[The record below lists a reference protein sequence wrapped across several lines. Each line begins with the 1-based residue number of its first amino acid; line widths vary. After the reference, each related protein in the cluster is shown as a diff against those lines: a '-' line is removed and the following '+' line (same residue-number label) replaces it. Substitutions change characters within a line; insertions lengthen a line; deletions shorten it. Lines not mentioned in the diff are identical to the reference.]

1 MVVAQEKIAARIGA
15 DMLRRGGNAVD
26 AAVATGFAMAVTYP
40 RAGNI
45 GGGGFMIIHSAER
58 HEDVAIDYRETAPAA
73 TTPRSFSGP
82 TANPIPRS
90 RAIPRS
96 ASAFP
101 ARVAGLALALEK
113 YGSGKFTLA
122 DLLRPAIDLARDGIV
137 ITDDSADTLPDWHR
151 RLARWPS
158 AAKISSRVPTA
169 RRCAR
174 ATGWFRPIWRRRC
187 RRSPTQ
193 GPRGFY
199 EGPVAEK
206 LVKAIGDAGG
216 IMTLDDLKSYQ
227 PVIRAPVR
235 GSYRGYDI
243 VSMPLPSSGGVVL
256 VETLNI
262 LEGFPMHE
270 MKQGSAPSLHV
281 MIEAMKRA
289 YADRARYLGDPAFVS
304 APVATLI
311 SKDYAA
317 KQRAGIDLD
326 RATPWTDALSA
337 VPPRE
342 GSNTTHFSVVDSLG
356 NAVSNTYTLNFSYG
370 VGLVAEG
377 TGVLLNNELDD
388 FTAAPGASNAYG
400 LVGFEAN
407 LPGPGKRPL
416 SSMSPTI
423 VLKDGKPVLVTG
435 SPGGSRII
443 STVLQVIVNVLD
455 YDMDVA
461 AAVAAPRLHHQW
473 LPDEVR
479 IEHGFADDTLA
490 ALRAK
495 GHRVVEPMGQTSA
508 NSIAVTPMDC
518 SAHPI
523 RAPVARRRPD
533 NRAVSSADAGSAR
546 SCRASWR
553 IGVEILRQP
562 QRVDRPPWGL
572 RKAGQKIRPGGTSI
586 VSSTVRAV
594 GSDRSRPDRRHQPSR
609 LLSRHEPAGA
619 ADVLGLRS
627 GLGARR
633 HGLHDLSAGDRH
645 HHRAVE
651 GRSRHR
657 RASPAR

>member
-1 MVVAQEKIAARIGA
+1 MTLFEAERRSIFAGILLVVACCLPAAAQEQRRGFYTPPAADAIHGVVAAHGMVVAQEKAAARVGA
-15 DMLRRGGNAVD
+15 DVLKRGGNAVD

-45 GGGGFMIIHSAER
+45 GGGGFMVIHSAER

-73 TTPRSFSGP
+73 TTSGIFLGADGKP
-82 TANPIPRS
+82 DIARS
-90 RAIPRS
+90 RDS
-96 ASAFP
+96 ALGIGVP
-101 ARVAGLALALEK
+101 GTPAGLTLALQK

-137 ITDDSADTLPDWHR
+137 VTGDSADTLPDWYR

-158 AAKISSRVPTA
+158 SAKIFSRADGTSLREGDRLVQTDLA
-169 RRCAR
+169 
-174 ATGWFRPIWRRRC
+174 ATL
-187 RRSPTQ
+187 SALAEQ

-199 EGPVAEK
+199 EGPVAER
-206 LVKAIGDAGG
+206 LVKSISDAGG

-227 PVIRAPVR
+227 AVLRAPVR

-243 VSMPLPSSGGVVL
+243 VSMPQPSSGGVVL
-256 VETLNI
+256 LETLNI
-262 LEGFPMHE
+262 LEGFPMRE

-289 YADRARYLGDPAFVS
+289 YADRARYLGDPAFVN
-304 APVATLI
+304 APIATLI
-311 SKDYAA
+311 AKDYAA
-317 KQRAGIDLD
+317 KQRASIDLD

-337 VPPRE
+337 TPPRE

-370 VGLVAEG
+370 VGLVADG

-455 YDMDVA
+455 YGMDVA

-479 IEHGFADDTLA
+479 IERGFAEDTLA
-490 ALRAK
+490 GLRAK
-495 GHRVVEPMGQTSA
+495 GHRVIEPLGQTSA
-508 NSIAVTPMDC
+508 NSIAVTDNGLLG
-518 SAHPI
+518 
-523 RAPVARRRPD
+523 APDPRTRGAE
-533 NRAVSSADAGSAR
+533 A
-546 SCRASWR
+546 
-553 IGVEILRQP
+553 
-562 QRVDRPPWGL
+562 
-572 RKAGQKIRPGGTSI
+572 AGQ
-586 VSSTVRAV
+586 
-594 GSDRSRPDRRHQPSR
+594 
-609 LLSRHEPAGA
+609 
-619 ADVLGLRS
+619 
-627 GLGARR
+627 
-633 HGLHDLSAGDRH
+633 
-645 HHRAVE
+645 
-651 GRSRHR
+651 
-657 RASPAR
+657 

>member
-1 MVVAQEKIAARIGA
+1 MAPLRARRRRIFAALLLLVASCIPTAAQEQRRGVYAPPAAATIHPVFAEKGMVVAQEKTAARIGA
-15 DMLRRGGNAVD
+15 DILRHGGNAID

-45 GGGGFMIIHSAER
+45 GGGGFMMIHSADR
-58 HEDVAIDYRETAPAA
+58 HEAIAIDYRETAPAA
-73 TTPRSFSGP
+73 TTPGIFLSDDGKPDNAKSRDSALGIG
-82 TANPIPRS
+82 IPGT
-90 RAIPRS
+90 P
-96 ASAFP
+96 
-101 ARVAGLALALEK
+101 AGLALALQK
-113 YGSGKFTLA
+113 YGSGKFSLA
-122 DLLRPAIDLARDGIV
+122 ELLQPAIELARNGLLV
-137 ITDDSADTLPDWHR
+137 TDDSADTLPDWHR

-158 AAKISSRVPTA
+158 AAKIFSRADGSSLREGDILIQTDLA
-169 RRCAR
+169 
-174 ATGWFRPIWRRRC
+174 ATLSAIAAE
-187 RRSPTQ
+187 

-199 EGPVAEK
+199 EGAVAEK
-206 LVKAIGDAGG
+206 LVKAIGEAGG
-216 IMTLDDLKSYQ
+216 IITLDDLKSYQ
-227 PVIRAPVR
+227 PVIRTPVR

-243 VSMPLPSSGGVVL
+243 VSMPQPSSGGVVL
-256 VETLNI
+256 LETLNI
-262 LEGFPMHE
+262 LEGFPMQD
-270 MKQGSAPSLHV
+270 MKQSSPASLHV

-311 SKDYAA
+311 TKEYAA
-317 KQRAGIDLD
+317 KQRAGIDPD
-326 RATPWTDALSA
+326 HATPWTDALSA

-443 STVLQVIVNVLD
+443 STVLQVVVNVID
-455 YDMDVA
+455 YHMDVA

-479 IEHGFADDTLA
+479 IERGFSEDTLV

-508 NSIAVTPMDC
+508 NSIAVTPNGLLG
-518 SAHPI
+518 
-523 RAPVARRRPD
+523 APDPRTRG
-533 NRAVSSADAGSAR
+533 ADA
-546 SCRASWR
+546 
-553 IGVEILRQP
+553 
-562 QRVDRPPWGL
+562 
-572 RKAGQKIRPGGTSI
+572 AGQ
-586 VSSTVRAV
+586 
-594 GSDRSRPDRRHQPSR
+594 
-609 LLSRHEPAGA
+609 
-619 ADVLGLRS
+619 
-627 GLGARR
+627 
-633 HGLHDLSAGDRH
+633 
-645 HHRAVE
+645 
-651 GRSRHR
+651 
-657 RASPAR
+657 

>member
-1 MVVAQEKIAARIGA
+1 MRASEATTAMLENILIHHEEAFCPFHGKPYSIRGHDDRMNFPQSRGGILMTSFRAERHRIVAAILLSVAFCLPATAQEQRRGFYTPPVADAIHAVVAEHGMVVAQEKTAARIGA
-15 DMLRRGGNAVD
+15 DVLRRGGNAVD

-45 GGGGFMIIHSAER
+45 GGGGFMVIHSADR
-58 HEDVAIDYRETAPAA
+58 HEDIAIDYRETAPAA
-73 TTPRSFSGP
+73 TTPQIFLGADGKPDP
-82 TANPIPRS
+82 TKS
-90 RAIPRS
+90 RDS
-96 ASAFP
+96 ALGIGVP
-101 ARVAGLALALEK
+101 GTVAGLAVALDK
-113 YGSGKFTLA
+113 YGSGNFSLA
-122 DLLRPAIDLARDGIV
+122 ELIKPGLALAADGTE

-158 AAKISSRVPTA
+158 SAKIFSRADGTSLREGDRLVQSDLA
-169 RRCAR
+169 
-174 ATGWFRPIWRRRC
+174 ATLAAIAE
-187 RRSPTQ
+187 Q

-206 LVKAIGDAGG
+206 LVKAVRDAGG
-216 IMTLDDLKSYQ
+216 IMSLEDLKSYA

-243 VSMPLPSSGGVVL
+243 VSMPQPSSGGVVL
-256 VETLNI
+256 LETLNI
-262 LEGFPMHE
+262 LEGFPMRE

-304 APVATLI
+304 APIATLI

-337 VPPRE
+337 TPPRE
-342 GSNTTHFSVVDSLG
+342 GSNTTHFSVVDSHG
-356 NAVSNTYTLNFSYG
+356 NAVSNTYTLNYSYG

-388 FTAAPGASNAYG
+388 FTAAPSASNAYG

-423 VLKDGKPVLVTG
+423 VLKDDKPVLVTG

-455 YDMDVA
+455 YDMNVA
-461 AAVAAPRLHHQW
+461 AAVDAPRLHHQW

-479 IEHGFADDTLA
+479 IEHGFSESVLA
-490 ALRAK
+490 ELRAK
-495 GHRVVEPMGQTSA
+495 GHQVVEPMGQTSA
-508 NSIAVTPMDC
+508 NSIAVTPNGLLG
-518 SAHPI
+518 
-523 RAPVARRRPD
+523 APDPRTRG
-533 NRAVSSADAGSAR
+533 ADA
-546 SCRASWR
+546 
-553 IGVEILRQP
+553 
-562 QRVDRPPWGL
+562 
-572 RKAGQKIRPGGTSI
+572 AGQ
-586 VSSTVRAV
+586 
-594 GSDRSRPDRRHQPSR
+594 
-609 LLSRHEPAGA
+609 
-619 ADVLGLRS
+619 
-627 GLGARR
+627 
-633 HGLHDLSAGDRH
+633 
-645 HHRAVE
+645 
-651 GRSRHR
+651 
-657 RASPAR
+657 

>member
-1 MVVAQEKIAARIGA
+1 MIFLAGKRRSILGAIALLVACCMPAGAQEQRRGFYSPPAADTIQAVAAEHGMVVAQEKTAARIGA
-15 DMLRRGGNAVD
+15 DVLKRGGNAVD

-45 GGGGFMIIHSAER
+45 GGGGFMVIHSAAR
-58 HEDVAIDYRETAPAA
+58 GEDVAIDYRETAPAA
-73 TTPRSFSGP
+73 TTPSIFLGADGKP
-82 TANPIPRS
+82 DTAKS
-90 RAIPRS
+90 RDS
-96 ASAFP
+96 ALGIGVP
-101 ARVAGLALALEK
+101 GTPAGLALALAK

-122 DLLRPAIDLARDGIV
+122 ELLRPAIELARNGV
-137 ITDDSADTLPDWHR
+137 VLTDDSADTLPDWYR

-158 AAKISSRVPTA
+158 SAKIFSRADGTSLREGDTLVQTELA
-169 RRCAR
+169 
-174 ATGWFRPIWRRRC
+174 ATLSAIAE
-187 RRSPTQ
+187 Q

-199 EGPVAEK
+199 QGPVAEK

-216 IMTLDDLKSYQ
+216 IMTSDDLKSYQ

-235 GSYRGYDI
+235 GTYRGYDI
-243 VSMPLPSSGGVVL
+243 VSMPQPSSGGVVL
-256 VETLNI
+256 LETLNI
-262 LEGFPMHE
+262 LEGFPMSD

-289 YADRARYLGDPAFVS
+289 YADRARYLGDPAFIS

-311 SKDYAA
+311 AKDYAA
-317 KQRAGIDLD
+317 KQRASIDLD
-326 RATPWTDALSA
+326 HATPWTDALSA
-337 VPPRE
+337 TPPRE
-342 GSNTTHFSVVDSLG
+342 GSNTTHFSVVDSQG

-423 VLKDGKPVLVTG
+423 VLKDNKPVLVTG

-455 YDMDVA
+455 YHMDVA

-479 IEHGFADDTLA
+479 VERGFADDTLA
-490 ALRAK
+490 GLKAK
-495 GHRVVEPMGQTSA
+495 GHRVIEPMGQTSA
-508 NSIAVTPMDC
+508 NSIAVTE
-518 SAHPI
+518 HGWLG
-523 RAPVARRRPD
+523 APDPRTRGAE
-533 NRAVSSADAGSAR
+533 A
-546 SCRASWR
+546 
-553 IGVEILRQP
+553 
-562 QRVDRPPWGL
+562 
-572 RKAGQKIRPGGTSI
+572 AGQ
-586 VSSTVRAV
+586 
-594 GSDRSRPDRRHQPSR
+594 
-609 LLSRHEPAGA
+609 
-619 ADVLGLRS
+619 
-627 GLGARR
+627 
-633 HGLHDLSAGDRH
+633 
-645 HHRAVE
+645 
-651 GRSRHR
+651 
-657 RASPAR
+657 

>member
-1 MVVAQEKIAARIGA
+1 MTFLAVRQCWIFTAIVLIVAGCLPANAQEPRRGFYTPAAAGTVHAVVAEHGMVVAQEKLAAHIGA
-15 DMLRRGGNAVD
+15 DVLERGGNAVD

-45 GGGGFMIIHSAER
+45 GGGGFMVIHSAER

-73 TTPRSFSGP
+73 ITPGVFLGADGKP
-82 TANPIPRS
+82 DNAKS
-90 RAIPRS
+90 RDS
-96 ASAFP
+96 ALGIGVP
-101 ARVAGLALALEK
+101 GTPAGLALALEK

-122 DLLRPAIDLARDGIV
+122 DLLRPAIELARDGYI
-137 ITDDSADTLPDWHR
+137 IADDNADTLPEWYR

-158 AAKISSRVPTA
+158 SVKIFSRADGTSLREGDRLVQSDLAATLSAISA
-169 RRCAR
+169 
-174 ATGWFRPIWRRRC
+174 
-187 RRSPTQ
+187 Q

-206 LVKAIGDAGG
+206 LVKAIDEAGG
-216 IMTLDDLKSYQ
+216 IMTSDDLKSYQ
-227 PVIRAPVR
+227 ALIRAPVR

-243 VSMPLPSSGGVVL
+243 VSMPQPSSGGVVL
-256 VETLNI
+256 LETLNI
-262 LEGFPMHE
+262 LEGFPMHDL
-270 MKQGSAPSLHV
+270 KQGSALSLHV

-289 YADRARYLGDPAFVS
+289 YADRARYLGDPDFVK

-311 SKDYAA
+311 SKEYAA

-337 VPPRE
+337 TPPHE
-342 GSNTTHFSVVDSLG
+342 GSNTTHFSVVDHQG
-356 NAVSNTYTLNFSYG
+356 NAVSNTFTLNFSYG
-370 VGLVAEG
+370 VGLIADG

-461 AAVAAPRLHHQW
+461 SAVAAPRVHHQW

-479 IEHGFADDTLA
+479 MERGFADDVIT
-490 ALRAK
+490 ALKAK
-495 GHRVVEPMGQTSA
+495 GDTIGEPLGQTSA
-508 NSIAVTPMDC
+508 NSIAVTD
-518 SAHPI
+518 HGLLG
-523 RAPVARRRPD
+523 APDPRTRGAE
-533 NRAVSSADAGSAR
+533 A
-546 SCRASWR
+546 
-553 IGVEILRQP
+553 
-562 QRVDRPPWGL
+562 
-572 RKAGQKIRPGGTSI
+572 AGQ
-586 VSSTVRAV
+586 
-594 GSDRSRPDRRHQPSR
+594 
-609 LLSRHEPAGA
+609 
-619 ADVLGLRS
+619 
-627 GLGARR
+627 
-633 HGLHDLSAGDRH
+633 
-645 HHRAVE
+645 
-651 GRSRHR
+651 
-657 RASPAR
+657 